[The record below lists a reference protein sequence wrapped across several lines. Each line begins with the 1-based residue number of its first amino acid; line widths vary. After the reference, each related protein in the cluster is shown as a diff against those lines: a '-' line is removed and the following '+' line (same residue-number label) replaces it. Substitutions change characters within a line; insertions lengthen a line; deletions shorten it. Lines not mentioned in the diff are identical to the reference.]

1 MHFSPHSCII
11 VSWLHCAMKYS
22 RNDIMALDRYNVILQ
37 YNISLLF
44 MQATCCT
51 KVLDKPLAPLH
62 QYSQW
67 VPSFKTPYSCKLHKQ
82 IVIDHGGGV
91 SLDSQSKQLYMKSK
105 PPGWIL
111 SQTLSQCFNR
121 HLKQH
126 FCHCVTSLLHWQR
139 KRTSA
144 VFWFFSPRLTAELP
158 GALRLGAFHPSPTSG
173 ASSLLYQ
180 YAREICWKWKMK

>member
-1 MHFSPHSCII
+1 
-11 VSWLHCAMKYS
+11 
-22 RNDIMALDRYNVILQ
+22 
-37 YNISLLF
+37 

-82 IVIDHGGGV
+82 IVIDHSGGV

-105 PPGWIL
+105 PPGGIL
-111 SQTLSQCFNR
+111 THTHRFNR

-126 FCHCVTSLLHWQR
+126 FCHCVTSLLYWQC
-139 KRTSA
+139 KRTFVIFWGFFFRGCCQAHYGWVPSIPVRLQEPA
-144 VFWFFSPRLTAELP
+144 VFYINMPEKFAENEKWNRWVLYLCEERSES
-158 GALRLGAFHPSPTSG
+158 GWAAL
-173 ASSLLYQ
+173 
-180 YAREICWKWKMK
+180 